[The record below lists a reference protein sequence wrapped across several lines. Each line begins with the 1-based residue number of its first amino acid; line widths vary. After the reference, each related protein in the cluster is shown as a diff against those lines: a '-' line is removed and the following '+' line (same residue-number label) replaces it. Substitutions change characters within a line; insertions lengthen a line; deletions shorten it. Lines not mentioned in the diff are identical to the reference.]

1 MSAVSTSLL
10 LFLNLLT
17 PAQAAQPVPLA
28 DGRIEIAAGESRQR
42 YLDLAPASC
51 SCSTWR
57 STAAASACAPPR
69 PTARRY
75 ARRSWPDASRS
86 ACRPASAR
94 PAPDLQRRRRHRTD
108 PDPTQRLTRRPRRLI
123 RRRRRARPCN
133 ACRRSLRKAPR
144 RAEGVLE
151 AGGEAGHAAGG
162 AAGCR
167 TCAGHLPLAPAA
179 SRRRAPAVADPG
191 GQHPPLRGPGRQR
204 RALPEPAAAPRRAGF
219 LPAQRRPAGPAT
231 GRSRHLAP
239 GVAGGGAAGPAEP
252 YAVAQQRALPR
263 AEQASLVQ
271 LGGAPAE
278 TWDQPRKDVP
288 RGRWSASA
296 IAARPWPASAS

>member
-1 MSAVSTSLL
+1 FAGAAEPDPA
-10 LFLNLLT
+10 T
-17 PAQAAQPVPLA
+17 PA
-28 DGRIEIAAGESRQR
+28 GG
-42 YLDLAPASC
+42 
-51 SCSTWR
+51 
-57 STAAASACAPPR
+57 ACG
-69 PTARRY
+69 
-75 ARRSWPDASRS
+75 
-86 ACRPASAR
+86 
-94 PAPDLQRRRRHRTD
+94 
-108 PDPTQRLTRRPRRLI
+108 
-123 RRRRRARPCN
+123 
-133 ACRRSLRKAPR
+133 KAPR

-252 YAVAQQRALPR
+252 YAVAQQPR
-263 AEQASLVQ
+263 AAAGRAGLAGAARRRPCRDLGPAAQGRAARQ
-271 LGGAPAE
+271 GGAPRLY
-278 TWDQPRKDVP
+278 QPGPGQPAPADALHAAGLRSRGPALSAAGAVRRGPLRARRTDPDHP
-288 RGRWSASA
+288 RQPDRCRAHPPDPGGDCRQCRRQQPGPRAA
-296 IAARPWPASAS
+296 LQRGLRRHARP